1 MTSVH
6 SNKQKTDDS
15 RSKSAGYFHSGLPY
29 NRLGRGARPL
39 VVFGGLMFE
48 NRPQIGLV
56 EPYRFLGAEYQVF
69 AVLRKPG
76 LPVGYSMKDMADDYA
91 GTIQEEFGAPVDII
105 GVSTGGSIAQHFA
118 AGHPELVRR
127 LVLHSSAHTL
137 SEAGKQLQIKAAQL
151 AKQGR
156 WYAAYAALM
165 GFILPRTGLMKVLA
179 GPLNAII
186 STLMALSAP
195 KDPNDLVITV
205 EAEDKH
211 AFRERLPEI
220 TAPTLVIAG
229 AEDPFYT
236 PDLFR
241 ETAEGIP
248 HARLILYEGMG
259 HAASGKRLQQAV
271 LDFLKETQ
279 P

>member
-1 MTSVH
+1 
-6 SNKQKTDDS
+6 
-15 RSKSAGYFHSGLPY
+15 
-29 NRLGRGARPL
+29 
-39 VVFGGLMFE
+39 MFE
-48 NRPQIGLV
+48 NRPQFGLV
-56 EPYRFLGAEYQVF
+56 SPYGFLKDAYNVF

-91 GTIQEEFGAPVDII
+91 GTIREEFGGPVNII

-118 AGHPELVRR
+118 ADHPELVRR

-137 SEAGKQLQIKAAQL
+137 SEAGKQMQIKVAQM

-156 WYAAYAALM
+156 WYAASAAMM
-165 GFILPRTGLMKVLA
+165 GFILPRTGLMKVLT

-195 KDPNDLVITV
+195 KDPNDLVVTV

-241 ETAEGIP
+241 ETAEGIS

-271 LDFLKETQ
+271 LSFLKET
-279 P
+279 

>member
-1 MTSVH
+1 MDGLS
-6 SNKQKTDDS
+6 
-15 RSKSAGYFHSGLPY
+15 SKSAGYFRSGLPY
-29 NRLGRGARPL
+29 NRLGRGSQTL

-48 NRPQIGLV
+48 NRPQFGLV
-56 EPYRFLGAEYQVF
+56 SPYGFLKDAYNVF

-91 GTIQEEFGAPVDII
+91 GTIREEFGGPVNII

-118 AGHPELVRR
+118 ADHPELVRR

-137 SEAGKQLQIKAAQL
+137 SEAGKQLQIKVAQM

-156 WYAAYAALM
+156 WYAASAAMM
-165 GFILPRTGLMKVLA
+165 GFILPRTGLMKVLT

-195 KDPNDLVITV
+195 KDPNDLVVTV

-241 ETAEGIP
+241 ETAEGIS

-271 LDFLKETQ
+271 LSFLKET
-279 P
+279 